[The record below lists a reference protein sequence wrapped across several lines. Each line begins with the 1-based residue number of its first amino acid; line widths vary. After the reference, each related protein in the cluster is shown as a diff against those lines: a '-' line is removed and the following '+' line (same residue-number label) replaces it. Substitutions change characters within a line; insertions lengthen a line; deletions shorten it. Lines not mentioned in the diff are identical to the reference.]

1 MDRRKETIMKKQYTF
16 KEVMELLHSRAKP
29 ENLEGM
35 AKFGITGDKRLGL
48 SMPELRK
55 LGKSIGKDHKMA
67 LELWATGI
75 QDAMILAALVDDPL
89 QVTEEQADSWV
100 KDINTWDVC
109 DQLCMNLFEKISFA
123 NKKIW
128 EWSRHEEE
136 FVRRV
141 AYAMIAC
148 IAWHDKEAPD
158 EDMIKYFPIIK
169 NGAADNRNYVKKAV
183 SWALRHIGKRNLN
196 LNREAIKLA
205 REIKEIDSK
214 AARWIA
220 SDVIRELE
228 SEAVQKRLRK

>member
-1 MDRRKETIMKKQYTF
+1 MKKQYTF
-16 KEVMELLHSRAKP
+16 DEVMNILHSQAKP

-35 AKFGITGDKRLGL
+35 ARFGITGDKRLGL

-55 LGKSIGKDHKMA
+55 LGKSIGENHEMA
-67 LELWATGI
+67 LKLWATGI

-89 QVTEEQADSWV
+89 QVTEKQADSWV
-100 KDINTWDVC
+100 EDIETWDVC
-109 DQLCMNLFEKISFA
+109 DQLCMNLFEKIPFA
-123 NKKIW
+123 DKKIQ
-128 EWSRHEEE
+128 EWSKREEE

-148 IAWHDKEAPD
+148 IAWHDKEAAD
-158 EDMIKYFPIIK
+158 RDLIKYFPVINK
-169 NGAADNRNYVKKAV
+169 GATDDRNYVKKAV

-205 REIKEIDSK
+205 RELKEIDSK
-214 AARWIA
+214 AAKWIA

-228 SEAVQKRLRK
+228 SEPVQKRLRNK